1 MHQAHH
7 TSQVGQSFE
16 VRHTSLSKEL
26 ASNQLFLILLISLL
40 ILSCCFVA
48 LCRFVLLYADGALR
62 QGTHFISLS
71 FKVFFVIYLYIT
83 LFYSLCCPPSVS
95 SLLCPA
101 RSPPVSSSLYTAL
114 YSFTQILMIP
124 PFFSFVFACE
134 SITHRAWHKA
144 FSKNL
149 QHKVV

>member
-1 MHQAHH
+1 MFAPGPPKFAGRAISRRPPQIPEQGA
-7 TSQVGQSFE
+7 GI
-16 VRHTSLSKEL
+16 
-26 ASNQLFLILLISLL
+26 NQLFLILLVSLL

-62 QGTHFISLS
+62 QGTHVISLS

-83 LFYSLCCPPSVS
+83 LFCSLCCPPSVS

-114 YSFTQILMIP
+114 CRFTQILMIP
-124 PFFSFVFACE
+124 SDSFFLFF
-134 SITHRAWHKA
+134 
-144 FSKNL
+144 
-149 QHKVV
+149 